1 MMRMGST
8 SATTTSTDAGAPVVE
23 EEEEEGMV
31 LLVAVAEPEEEEEG
45 GEGGGEA
52 ARPQPFIPVAATVED
67 FEGYINYRV
76 LDSIA
81 YPGTYKKF
89 MLARKDQEAD
99 WAVRLSGQIQAVQA
113 SLQVLEIK
121 EQELRCSALSPLHI
135 VWQHVA
141 ESNLPPS
148 DLPLTIASCAISRKV
163 GIPCVIVKG
172 KGRGAQPFT
181 VNSRFAGFLFDAWI
195 ICKMDVLIKTFA
207 RQCMEAID
215 PEGCLPMAEVVRAF
229 QAHHGDLTALARS
242 FHAGY
247 CHVYRSTVLAL
258 QNSI

>member
-1 MMRMGST
+1 M
-8 SATTTSTDAGAPVVE
+8 TTTKKKAGASE
-23 EEEEEGMV
+23 T
-31 LLVAVAEPEEEEEG
+31 ASAEA
-45 GEGGGEA
+45 EA
-52 ARPQPFIPVAATVED
+52 PPCIPVAATVDD
-67 FEGYINYRV
+67 FEGYIHYRV

-99 WAVRLSGQIQAVQA
+99 WALRLSRQIQAVQSA
-113 SLQVLEIK
+113 LQALEIK
-121 EQELRCSALSPLHI
+121 EQELHCSPLSPLHI

-148 DLPLTIASCAISRKV
+148 DLPLTIANCAISRKG
-163 GIPCVIVKG
+163 GIPCVIIKG

-215 PEGCLPMAEVVRAF
+215 PEGGLPMAGLVHALG
-229 QAHHGDLTALARS
+229 AHHDDLAALARA

-258 QNSI
+258 QSSV